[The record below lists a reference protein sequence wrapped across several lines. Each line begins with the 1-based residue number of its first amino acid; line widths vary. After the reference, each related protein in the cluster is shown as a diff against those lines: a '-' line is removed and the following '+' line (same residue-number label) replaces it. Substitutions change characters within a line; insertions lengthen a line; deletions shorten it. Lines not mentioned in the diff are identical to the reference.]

1 MKKILVTL
9 LILLGF
15 YSVSHAQRRGDV
27 QFGVTVGGNLSYIQD
42 DQYYSSNVLGGFN
55 AGLSADYYFS
65 RSWSLKVEAR
75 YDQKGYAGGTL
86 YDDQGNDIA
95 DNVNFRLNYVTVPVL
110 ASYHFGRDREW
121 YIDFGPY
128 VSFLTSAKETNDNV
142 DVKDSFNSTDGG
154 FDLAI
159 GVKIPISPRAKFF
172 VELGGEAGVANIFS
186 GSYDSTQNL
195 SNNLNVGI
203 NF

>member
-15 YSVSHAQRRGDV
+15 YSVGHAQRRGDV

-42 DQYYSSNVLGGFN
+42 DQYYSSNVIGGFN

-65 RSWSLKVEAR
+65 RTWSLKIEGR
-75 YDQKGYAGGTL
+75 YDQKGYGGGTL

-110 ASYHFGRDREW
+110 ASVHFGYNREW

-154 FDLAI
+154 FDVAF
-159 GVKIPISPRAKFF
+159 GVKVPISPRAKFF
-172 VELGGEAGVANIFS
+172 VELGGEAGVANIFA

>member
-1 MKKILVTL
+1 MKKIFVTL
-9 LILLGF
+9 FILLGF

-27 QFGVTVGGNLSYIQD
+27 QFGITVGGNLSYVED
-42 DQYYSSNVLGGFN
+42 DNYYDSNVLGGFN

-65 RSWSLKVEAR
+65 RAWSLKVEAR

-86 YDDQGNDIA
+86 YDDNGNDIA
-95 DNVNFRLNYVTVPVL
+95 DNVNFRLNYVSVPVL
-110 ASYHFGRDREW
+110 ASYHFGRNREW

-142 DVKDSFNSTDGG
+142 DVKSSFNNTDGG
-154 FDLAI
+154 FDVAI
-159 GVKIPISPRAKFF
+159 GVKVPISPRAKFF
-172 VELGGEAGVANIFS
+172 VELGGEAGVVNIFS
-186 GSYDSTQNL
+186 GSSDGTQNL

>member
-75 YDQKGYAGGTL
+75 YDQKGYGGGTL

-110 ASYHFGRDREW
+110 ASYHFGPNREF
-121 YIDFGPY
+121 YIDLGPY
-128 VSFLTSAKETNDNV
+128 ISFLTSARETNDNV

>member
-1 MKKILVTL
+1 MKKIFVTL
-9 LILLGF
+9 LIILGF
-15 YSVSHAQRRGDV
+15 YSFSHAQRRGDI
-27 QFGVTVGGNLSYIQD
+27 QFGVTVGGNLSYIES
-42 DQYYSSNVLGGFN
+42 DQYYDSNVLGGFN

-65 RSWSLKVEAR
+65 RTWSLKVEGR
-75 YDQKGYAGGTL
+75 YDQKGYADGTL

-110 ASYHFGRDREW
+110 ASYHFGRQREW

-142 DVKDSFNSTDGG
+142 NVKDSFNNTDGG
-154 FDLAI
+154 FDVAI
-159 GVKIPISPRAKFF
+159 GYKTAISPRAKFF
-172 VELGGEAGVANIFS
+172 IELGGEAGVANVFS
-186 GSYDSTQNL
+186 GSYDNTQNL
-195 SNNLNVGI
+195 SNNLNIGL

>member
-1 MKKILVTL
+1 MKKIFVTL
-9 LILLGF
+9 FILLGF

-27 QFGVTVGGNLSYIQD
+27 QFGVTVGGNLSYIEND
-42 DQYYSSNVLGGFN
+42 SYYDSNVLGGFN

-65 RSWSLKVEAR
+65 RAFSLKVEAR

>member
-1 MKKILVTL
+1 MKKIFSTL
-9 LILLGF
+9 FVILCF
-15 YSVSHAQRRGDV
+15 YGVSHAQRRGDI
-27 QFGVTVGGNLSYIQD
+27 QFGVTVGGNLSYIED
-42 DQYYSSNVLGGFN
+42 NNYYDSNVLGGFN

-65 RSWSLKVEAR
+65 RTWSLKVEAR
-75 YDQKGYAGGTL
+75 YDQKGYADGTL
-86 YDDQGNDIA
+86 YDNNGNDIA

-110 ASYHFGRDREW
+110 ASVHFGRNREW

-154 FDLAI
+154 FDVAV

-172 VELGGEAGVANIFS
+172 VELGGEAGVVNVFS